1 MKEFHLEEVVMGN
14 YKLLWKDLFFTLFV
28 LMITYFLGYYIQFVF
43 VAETLVPTLF
53 VLGVFFVSRQTE
65 GYFWGIIASLIS
77 VMLVN
82 FTFTAPYFE
91 IDFITPVNMFAALV
105 MLVIAVMTSALTT
118 QIKQQEKIKAESEKE
133 RMRGNLLRA
142 VSHDLRTPL
151 TSIYGSTSAIIE
163 NYDSISKDKQLKL
176 LGEIHEDSQWLI
188 RMVENLL
195 SVTRIDDSVTRVTK
209 ESVVLDELIDSVVVK
224 FNKHYPKQK
233 VRVIVPDYFVSIP
246 MDPILIQ
253 QVLMNIMENAVIHAM
268 DMTELQLKVFVETKE
283 IDFEEKKWAIF
294 EVADNGCGIPED
306 RLKTLFTGYVERTT
320 NVPTDGSRHNM
331 GIGLSVCSTIIKAHG
346 GEIYAKNR
354 PEGGAVFGFT
364 LEMEDEDE

>member
-1 MKEFHLEEVVMGN
+1 MTK
-14 YKLLWKDLFFTLFV
+14 YKQIIKDLIFMVVVLTL
-28 LMITYFLGYYIQFVF
+28 TYFLSYYMQFVF
-43 VAETLVPTLF
+43 DTDTLVPTLF
-53 VLGVFFVSRQTE
+53 VLGVFFISLKTE
-65 GYFWGIIASLIS
+65 GYVWGVVASLVG

-105 MLVIAVMTSALTT
+105 MLVIAIMTSTLTT

-151 TSIYGSTSAIIE
+151 TSIYGATSVIMD
-163 NYDSISKDKQLKL
+163 NYDSLSKEKQIKL

-195 SVTRIDDSVTRVTK
+195 SVTRIDNSITK
-209 ESVVLDELIDSVVVK
+209 IAKDSVVLDELLDSVIVK

-233 VRVIVPDYFVSIP
+233 VIVDSPKEFISIP

-253 QVLMNIMENAVIHAM
+253 QVLMNLMENAIVHAKG
-268 DMTELQLKVFVETKE
+268 MTELTLSVCVENNT
-283 IDFEEKKWAIF
+283 AIF
-294 EVADNGCGIPED
+294 EVKDNGCGIPED
-306 RLKTLFTGYVERTT
+306 KIDQLFTGYLEKEGNT
-320 NVPTDGSRHNM
+320 PTDGSRNNM
-331 GIGLSVCSTIIKAHG
+331 GIGLSVYFLLFPDI
-346 GEIYAKNR
+346 
-354 PEGGAVFGFT
+354 
-364 LEMEDEDE
+364 L